1 MATYML
7 FQDRC
12 ADAVYFAFLRPT
24 TTYGVLLLST
34 LLFSS
39 TTKSLMVLA
48 EKCVKNVS
56 VLQTYSILYI

>member
-12 ADAVYFAFLRPT
+12 ADAVYFAFLRPA

-56 VLQTYSILYI
+56 LLQTYSILCI